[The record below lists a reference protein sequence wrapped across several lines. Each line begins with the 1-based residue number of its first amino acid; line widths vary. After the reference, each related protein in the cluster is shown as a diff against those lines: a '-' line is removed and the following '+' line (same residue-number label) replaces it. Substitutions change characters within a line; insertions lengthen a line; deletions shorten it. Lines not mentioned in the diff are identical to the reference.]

1 MIINAILNNSKNK
14 KNKKIIYHKFLTF
27 SFKKLKPG
35 SLVSEGSGIPR
46 L

>member
-27 SFKKLKPG
+27 SFKKQKRR
-35 SLVSEGSGIPR
+35 S
-46 L
+46 